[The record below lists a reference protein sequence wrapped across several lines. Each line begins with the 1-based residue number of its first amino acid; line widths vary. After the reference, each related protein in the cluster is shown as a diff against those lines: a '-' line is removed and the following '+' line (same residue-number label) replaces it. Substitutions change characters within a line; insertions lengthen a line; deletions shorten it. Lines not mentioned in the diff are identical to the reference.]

1 MDFYY
6 QKNKNLS
13 LEHALTCEWL
23 ETNGLGGYAS
33 STISNCHTRKY
44 HGLLVSKLDKL
55 PNKYVLLN
63 KIEDIFI
70 HNGKEY
76 ILSANN
82 YPNCFQDG
90 NLPNLQE
97 FSITTH
103 PVWRFEFDDIVLTKE
118 ILLLHKENTV
128 LIKYKITNNH
138 SPELHHCG
146 STTTYEVRQSID
158 TLDGFAN
165 SARNDGM
172 TLSLRPLLALRD
184 FHKLQRQNTNLNT
197 AINITTLPVIASEA
211 RQSNNDKNVGN
222 GFGCQPYSELPELFF
237 QVDAKHKLIPQAL
250 WYNNFIYTEEQERGY
265 DFCEDLFTPAVFICD
280 DLAAETEIIYA
291 CSLKEQ
297 GDNLS
302 ILWQQEINYRTMVN
316 NSLNLLKAT
325 PLQKQL
331 HKTSDSFI
339 IETQNMLSVVAGY
352 HWFLEWGRDTM
363 IALPGLTLYS
373 GKQDLCIE
381 ILKTFASN
389 EYMGLI
395 PNYLGKNK
403 LENSYNSVDASL
415 WFVWALQQYY
425 IKTKDLKTIEKYFRT
440 TLQNIF
446 NFYKN
451 GTLHNIKMQDNGLL
465 YAGNPEINLTW
476 MDAVVDGKPVTAR
489 YGLQVEVNALWFN
502 LLSFMHELAGLL
514 DFDDFSITT
523 QDLLNIKQAF
533 CEVFWCPE
541 KRYLYD
547 FVNLEQKNLQLRP
560 NQIFAVSL
568 PYSTLPMAMATDVMQ
583 AAVDNLLT
591 PFGLRTLAPSDP
603 AYIGK
608 YAHDQTRRDYAYHNG
623 TAWPWLLGNFTQ
635 GLLRTSPNWR
645 SVVEIMQPC
654 FQALQEHL
662 FMRGIGSVAEIFSG
676 DAPYKP
682 NGCISQAW
690 SVAEV
695 LRASYLLSQYNE
707 V

>member
-6 QKNKNLS
+6 QKNKNLA
-13 LEHALTCEWL
+13 LEQALTCEWL

-55 PNKYVLLN
+55 PNKYVLLS
-63 KIEDIFI
+63 KLEDIFTY
-70 HNGKEY
+70 NGKEY
-76 ILSANN
+76 TLSANN

-90 NLPNLQE
+90 SLPNLQE

-103 PVWRFEFDDIVLTKE
+103 PAWRFEFDDIVLTKE

-128 LIKYKITNNH
+128 LIKYKINGNDAMT
-138 SPELHHCG
+138 PC
-146 STTTYEVRQSID
+146 
-158 TLDGFAN
+158 
-165 SARNDGM
+165 NDGM

-184 FHKLQRQNTNLNT
+184 FHKLQHQNANLNT
-197 AINITTLPVIASEA
+197 AINLTTFPVIASEA
-211 RQSNNDKNVGN
+211 KQSSNDENIDG
-222 GFGCQPYSELPELFF
+222 GFSCQPYSELPELFF
-237 QVDAKHKLIPQAL
+237 QLDAKNKIIPQSL

-265 DFCEDLFTPAVFICD
+265 DFCEDLFSPAVFICN
-280 DLAAETEIIYA
+280 DLAVETEIIFA
-291 CSLKEQ
+291 CGLKDQ
-297 GDNLS
+297 VGNLS
-302 ILWQQEINYRTMVN
+302 TLWQQEINYRTMVN
-316 NSLNLLKAT
+316 DSLNLLKVT

-331 HKTSDSFI
+331 RKTSDSFI

-403 LENSYNSVDASL
+403 QENSYNSVDASL

-451 GTLHNIKMQDNGLL
+451 GTLHNIKMQGNGLL
-465 YAGNPEINLTW
+465 YAGSPEVNLTW
-476 MDAVVDGKPVTAR
+476 MDAVVDGRPVTAR

-502 LLSFMHELAGLL
+502 LLSFMHELSSLL
-514 DFDDFSITT
+514 DFDDFSITA
-523 QDLLNIKQAF
+523 QDLLSIKKAF
-533 CEVFWCPE
+533 CEVFWCQE
-541 KRYLYD
+541 KQYLYD

-568 PYSTLPMAMATDVMQ
+568 PYSALPMDMATDVMQ
-583 AAVDNLLT
+583 AVKDNLLT

-603 AYIGK
+603 AYIGE

-623 TAWPWLLGNFTQ
+623 TVWPWLLGNFTQ
-635 GLLRTSPNWR
+635 GLLRTDSNWR
-645 SVVEIMQPC
+645 NVAEIMQPC
-654 FQALQEHL
+654 LQALQEHL
-662 FMRGIGSVAEIFSG
+662 FKCGIGSVAEIFSG
-676 DAPYKP
+676 IAPYKP
-682 NGCISQAW
+682 DGCISQAW